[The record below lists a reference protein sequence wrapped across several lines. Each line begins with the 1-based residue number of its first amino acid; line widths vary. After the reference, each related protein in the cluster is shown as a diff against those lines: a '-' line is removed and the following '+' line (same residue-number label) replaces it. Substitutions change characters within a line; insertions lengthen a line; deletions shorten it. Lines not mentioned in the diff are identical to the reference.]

1 MAKKTSVDTTK
12 TPTLTTPENN
22 IVVTVVDAYTAKA
35 TQTVPL
41 AEYNKFRERLIDQ
54 LRATVSVPGFRPGKV
69 PAAMADAELDPAK
82 VESIVQQETI
92 QKFGN
97 NTIINFVAE
106 LKELGKQGIGFDVS
120 VNGEGLGLTDKGYT
134 FELTAT
140 TLPDIKLASDTVIK
154 VSEVEDKDIPA
165 NFPDVVTY
173 LKDRKIKLLEMVN
186 QPGEDGKAPEKLAT
200 KFEEIADVNP
210 LYGQIFGDEAKFDET
225 YTQTWESEKIQVKK
239 NIKQTRVIQALLDMV
254 PEFEL
259 QTSVVE
265 SEIDRITKSVLED
278 VKENGKTIA
287 EIVEIIGMPNPKK
300 IVAKTEKELKEI
312 VTNYVTNEMR
322 LMWILRKVY
331 EDFVVTKPTQ
341 DEIDKLAKDME
352 TKSEQYN
359 VPKNL
364 PIEQYQDM
372 AFDRA
377 MRGTA
382 YDIIAGWVVTA

>member
-1 MAKKTSVDTTK
+1 MIT
-12 TPTLTTPENN
+12 
-22 IVVTVVDAYTAKA
+22 IQDAYTAKA
-35 TQTVPL
+35 THTVPL
-41 AEYNKFRERLIDQ
+41 EEYTKFRNRIIDQ
-54 LRATVSVPGFRPGKV
+54 LRATIALPGFRPGKV
-69 PAAMADAELDPAK
+69 PAKMADEELDPTK

-97 NTIINFVAE
+97 SIIIDFVAE
-106 LKELGKQGIGFDVS
+106 LKAQGKQGIGFDVT
-120 VNGEGLGLTDKGYT
+120 VNGEGLGLTDNGFV

-140 TLPDIKLASDTVIK
+140 TLPDIK
-154 VSEVEDKDIPA
+154 
-165 NFPDVVTY
+165 
-173 LKDRKIKLLEMVN
+173 
-186 QPGEDGKAPEKLAT
+186 
-200 KFEEIADVNP
+200 
-210 LYGQIFGDEAKFDET
+210 IFGDETAFDET
-225 YTQTWESEKIQVKK
+225 YTKTWESEKVQVKK
-239 NIKQTRVIQALLDMV
+239 NIKQTRVIQALLDLV

-259 QTSVVE
+259 QEAVVD
-265 SEIDRITKSVLED
+265 SEIERITKSVLED

-312 VTNYVTNEMR
+312 VTNYVKNEMR

-341 DEIDKLAKDME
+341 EDIDNLAKDME
-352 TKSEQYN
+352 TKSDQYN

-364 PIEQYQDM
+364 PTEQYQDM

-382 YDIIAGWVVTA
+382 YDIINGWVVA